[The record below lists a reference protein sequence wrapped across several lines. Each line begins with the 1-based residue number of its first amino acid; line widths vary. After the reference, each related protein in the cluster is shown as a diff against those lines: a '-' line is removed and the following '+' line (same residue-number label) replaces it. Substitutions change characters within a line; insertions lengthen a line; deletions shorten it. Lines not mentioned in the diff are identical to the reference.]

1 MSILKSL
8 NFGGNEVLQ
17 RNQMK
22 SVLGGDSIMHAP
34 GPGDHCEAVETVPT
48 GCPCHSS
55 LPCAGGSTMIWDS
68 YLERYVGSYR
78 GGACV
83 NGYCGH

>member
-22 SVLGGDSIMHAP
+22 SVLGGNNMPKIKYATD
-34 GPGDHCEAVETVPT
+34 CVFVEGVWPP
-48 GCPCHSS
+48 GCPCTSNEI
-55 LPCAGGSTMIWDS
+55 CD
-68 YLERYVGSYR
+68 R
-78 GGACV
+78 GFSGYGLCI
-83 NGYCGH
+83 NGRCQ